1 MILKRISLYLLLVLS
16 FGFPAISYANDKVI
30 KLTTLEWPPYASEKL
45 PQQGAAIAI
54 ARAAFASMGYELQ
67 VDFYPWSRA
76 VAFSQDSDSPY
87 IGYFPE
93 YFSHQTEK
101 EFVYSDAFAS
111 GPLGFAERKD
121 KSIQWTKLEGLTPY
135 RIGVVQ
141 DYINTEKF
149 DGMMINKTLITSST
163 LNDSTNLRKLISG
176 RIDLAVIDKHVM
188 DYLFKTEAALAT
200 ETDKIQFNSRILEN
214 KSLYICFNK
223 TDEGYEMAD
232 IFNQGLKKI
241 DAAAILAQHLPSL

>member
-93 YFSHQTEK
+93 YFSHETEK
-101 EFVYSDAFAS
+101 KFVYSDAFAS

-121 KSIQWTKLEGLTPY
+121 KSVQWTELEGLTPY

-141 DYINTEKF
+141 GYINSEEF
-149 DGMMINKTLITSST
+149 DEMMENKTLKTSST
-163 LNDSTNLRKLISG
+163 LNDTANLRKLISG
-176 RIDLAVIDKHVM
+176 RVDLAVIDKYVM
-188 DYLFKTEAALAT
+188 EHLLK
-200 ETDKIQFNSRILEN
+200 TDKNLVTKADEIQFNSRILEN
-214 KSLYICFNK
+214 KKLYICFNK
-223 TDEGYEMAD
+223 TAEGYEIAE

-241 DAAAILAQHLPSL
+241 SIQSLNN